1 MYSKKAPLYKLRK
14 ARLEHHLTQGDV
26 AYILGCTTQFYSQ
39 IERGINVLS
48 YDYAVRLA
56 LMFQTTP
63 DELFFEQFKYM
74 HVQKLDVE
82 KNREK

>member
-1 MYSKKAPLYKLRK
+1 MPLFKLRK
-14 ARLEHHLTQGDV
+14 TRLKHNLTQEDV

-63 DELFFEQFKYM
+63 DELFFEQFKYL
-74 HVQKLDVE
+74 HIKKLDIE
-82 KNREK
+82 KKDLS